1 MRRRLDLPMGLLGLG
16 VSRLLWICSGDK
28 SVFPHHTSGSFFKF
42 FLFFF
47 GGGGINEGNGK
58 SEIVKREIAY

>member
-1 MRRRLDLPMGLLGLG
+1 MGLPGLG

-28 SVFPHHTSGSFFKF
+28 SVFQHHTSGSFNVIGRDNILFSKF
-42 FLFFF
+42 L
-47 GGGGINEGNGK
+47 NEGNGK